1 VTTPLS
7 PELPG
12 ARRVRFGDNAEQGET
27 RMTANDDF
35 VPSIPSDVIDAL
47 ERAKRVV
54 AFTGAGIS
62 QESGVPTFRDAQSGL
77 WARFSP
83 EELATPEA
91 FRKNPAQVWEWY
103 AYRRGLVARAEPNPG
118 HRALVEL
125 ARRVPELTLI
135 TQNVDGLH
143 QRAGSHDVVELH
155 GNIATTKCFD
165 EDSIVSEYAETGAVP
180 PRCPR
185 CGGLL
190 RPGVV
195 WFHESL
201 PAAALE
207 RAMES
212 TRRAEV
218 FFSIGTSTVVYPAAE
233 LPFIARDH
241 GAFVV
246 EINPEATPLSV
257 HAHHS
262 LRGASG
268 AILPAIVRALAARAP
283 S

>member
-1 VTTPLS
+1 MVMDDDARA
-7 PELPG
+7 PE
-12 ARRVRFGDNAEQGET
+12 
-27 RMTANDDF
+27 
-35 VPSIPSDVIDAL
+35 IPSEVIDAL
-47 ERAKRVV
+47 RRAERVV

-91 FRKNPAQVWEWY
+91 FRRNPKLVWEWY
-103 AYRRGLVARAEPNPG
+103 AYRRGLVAQAEPNPG
-118 HRALVEL
+118 HRALVDL
-125 ARRVPELTLI
+125 ARCVPEFALV

-143 QRAGSHDVVELH
+143 QRAGSRDVIELH
-155 GNIATTKCFD
+155 GNITATKCFEEGVIV
-165 EDSIVSEYAETGAVP
+165 EDYAEGGAVP

-195 WFHESL
+195 WFHEAL
-201 PAAALE
+201 PAEALE
-207 RAMES
+207 RALDRA
-212 TRRAEV
+212 RRADV
-218 FFSIGTSTVVYPAAE
+218 FLSIGTSTVVYPAAE
-233 LPFIARDH
+233 LPFVAREH

-246 EINPEATPLSV
+246 EVNPQRTPLTAK
-257 HAHHS
+257 AHCS
-262 LRGASG
+262 LRGPSG
-268 AILPAIVRALAARAP
+268 SILPAIVRGLERALAESRG